1 MLQPG
6 DAFPE
11 ISLSLVGGGEISVP
25 SDTAG
30 SWVYLL
36 FYRGGW

>member
-1 MLQPG
+1 MLLPG
-6 DAFPE
+6 DTFPE
-11 ISLSLVGGGEISVP
+11 TKLSLVGGGEIAIP
-25 SDTAG
+25 SEVAG

>member
-6 DAFPE
+6 DTFPE
-11 ISLSLVGGGEISVP
+11 IILSLVGGDELSIP
-25 SDTAG
+25 SDMAG

>member
-1 MLQPG
+1 MLLPG

-11 ISLSLVGGGEISVP
+11 ISLSLVGGGEISIP
-25 SDTAG
+25 SDMTG